1 MLNTPKIPEV
11 SEEEIELLDHTESL
25 QLQEIVDPDL
35 NTTPIII
42 PTITPTI
49 TIPTEKNSYDKSVP
63 SPLKNSNSSSDKSIL
78 VREETTNNDHTV
90 HTIRRVRRVRKTTH
104 SGKN

>member
-11 SEEEIELLDHTESL
+11 SEEEIQLFDLTESL

-42 PTITPTI
+42 PTVTSTI
-49 TIPTEKNSYDKSVP
+49 TTPTEKNSNDKSVL

-78 VREETTNNDHTV
+78 VREATTNNDHTV
-90 HTIRRVRRVRKTTH
+90 HTNKEY
-104 SGKN
+104 GG